1 MTAPPVARPLM
12 IGRGML
18 VAAGVAAGA
27 WGAWLLYDAT
37 PWDRWPN
44 LLVWLAG
51 GVLLHDAVLA
61 PVVLVLGCS
70 AARVVPWFRGP
81 VVVGA
86 VLLGALTLVAVP
98 VLGGWGRRP
107 DNPTLLD
114 RDYTAGWFVV
124 AGGILVGVLVA
135 AAVVRSRMTE
145 IGAPERAPAEDGD
158 DGERPG
164 RR

>member
-1 MTAPPVARPLM
+1 M
-12 IGRGML
+12 IGRAL
-18 VAAGVAAGA
+18 LIAAGLTTAA
-27 WGAWLLYDAT
+27 WGAWLLQDAT
-37 PWDRWPN
+37 PRDLWSN

-61 PVVLVLGCS
+61 PVVLVLGWS
-70 AARVVPWFRGP
+70 AARVVPWARGP

-114 RDYTAGWFVV
+114 RDYTAGWGVV
-124 AGGILVGVLVA
+124 AGGIVVGVVVA
-135 AAVVRSRMTE
+135 AAVVRSRMVETGVPE
-145 IGAPERAPAEDGD
+145 GAPERGGG

-164 RR
+164 GR